1 MTNLQDEAYQ
11 TELMYENALFIE
23 EIAKNVSERLQK
35 HVNERHIKNYLVQL
49 SQKESI
55 NTYETLVKIEYGEK

>member
-1 MTNLQDEAYQ
+1 
-11 TELMYENALFIE
+11 MYENALFIE
-23 EIAKNVSERLQK
+23 EIAKNVSEKLQK
-35 HVNERHIKNYLVQL
+35 YVNERHIKHYLVKL